1 MQLQIGGIYSKEV
14 WQRLK
19 QEGVEHFGFSFL
31 PTSFNFLQQ
40 HQFLALAQELFVRDH
55 FYYFYFQQERDFVIQ
70 KQIDDCQQL
79 LDQNFGGGDFAN
91 HFQLVFSEHEDISF
105 ADSFSM
111 GYWLP
116 FNFEQDIGFYRSA
129 RFLKGITL
137 DYRSL
142 EYLHQKD
149 LWDDFLT
156 LYRQQLLPLLQER
169 RIKLAL
175 SIDWD
180 SDIFPSL
187 LDSISF
193 DYLQLEINSKVE
205 SSYRQVD
212 LERITKL
219 LKFYKSEWL

>member
-1 MQLQIGGIYSKEV
+1 
-14 WQRLK
+14 
-19 QEGVEHFGFSFL
+19 
-31 PTSFNFLQQ
+31 
-40 HQFLALAQELFVRDH
+40 
-55 FYYFYFQQERDFVIQ
+55 
-70 KQIDDCQQL
+70 
-79 LDQNFGGGDFAN
+79 
-91 HFQLVFSEHEDISF
+91 
-105 ADSFSM
+105 M

-116 FNFEQDIGFYRSA
+116 FNFEQNIDFYRSA